1 MTKSTPELFVQSQFD
16 LSALCSLE
24 CKDICRCSVIIQ
36 YNFYKSI
43 WSILTIVQVLFLQ
56 QSPTPCKIKA
66 LSLTLLFST
75 LQKKSRISP
84 NEKYHPQGQFD
95 QYSKRWLTWFSR
107 ELVRSRLPPLSTL
120 SARLPASPS
129 SLSWDFLHFH
139 IFLPKIILIYYFHSP
154 TWVEPFLHLSLRI
167 LLLLSLSSE
176 GWMFLLCLRIPLSNY
191 Y

>member
-1 MTKSTPELFVQSQFD
+1 MIGGSRFFSFTQVHTSGSKLFVQSQQVFANLTKSTPELFVQSQFD
-16 LSALCSLE
+16 LSALCILD

-129 SLSWDFLHFH
+129 SLSWDFTMNFR
-139 IFLPKIILIYYFHSP
+139 S
-154 TWVEPFLHLSLRI
+154 R
-167 LLLLSLSSE
+167 
-176 GWMFLLCLRIPLSNY
+176 M
-191 Y
+191 